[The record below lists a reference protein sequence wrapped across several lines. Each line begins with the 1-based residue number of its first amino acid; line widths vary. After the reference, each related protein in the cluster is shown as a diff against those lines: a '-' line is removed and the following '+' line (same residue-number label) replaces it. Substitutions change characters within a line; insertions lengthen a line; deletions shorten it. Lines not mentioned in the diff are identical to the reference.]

1 MIYGIVHKGDHDVK
15 VGTRS
20 TTEWIREQIMLVRER
35 DRVLCPRKILKGDR
49 QFQISWFFKTF
60 RTTMDKD
67 EQSSPF
73 TILSERH
80 KKWTITITSLVTFVS
95 PVSAN
100 IYYPALNEMARELH
114 VSSSDIN
121 LTITAFMVG
130 Y

>member
-1 MIYGIVHKGDHDVK
+1 
-15 VGTRS
+15 
-20 TTEWIREQIMLVRER
+20 
-35 DRVLCPRKILKGDR
+35 
-49 QFQISWFFKTF
+49 
-60 RTTMDKD
+60 MDKD